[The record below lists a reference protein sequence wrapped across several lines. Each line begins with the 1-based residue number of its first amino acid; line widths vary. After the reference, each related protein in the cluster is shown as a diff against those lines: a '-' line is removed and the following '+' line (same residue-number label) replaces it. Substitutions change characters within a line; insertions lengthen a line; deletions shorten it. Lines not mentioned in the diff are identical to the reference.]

1 MKNEYADLHTEAN
14 RLEKQIEQA
23 MKQFDQIAVE
33 KTNMQQDIEQVM
45 LGKPT
50 NGTTLKFT
58 WDLESLYTLTM
69 AVSQKLF
76 QSIKVL
82 FNNDALS
89 SW

>member
-45 LGKPT
+45 LSKTT
-50 NGTTLKFT
+50 NGTTAKFT

-89 SW
+89 W

>member
-58 WDLESLYTLTM
+58 WDLESLYTSTM

-76 QSIKVL
+76 Q
-82 FNNDALS
+82 A
-89 SW
+89 

>member
-89 SW
+89 W

>member
-45 LGKPT
+45 LSKPT
-50 NGTTLKFT
+50 NGTTLKFS
-58 WDLESLYTLTM
+58 SLHFDSGCGPEV
-69 AVSQKLF
+69 VSKHKGLIQ
-76 QSIKVL
+76 
-82 FNNDALS
+82 
-89 SW
+89 